1 MTPELE
7 ATLARLPDHPG
18 VYLFKDAS
26 ATVLYVGKAQSLRHR
41 VHSYW
46 QRRGARGGSWGVFS
60 VDQVVSVEWTL
71 TDTVSEAL
79 LLEAN
84 LIKRHQPTYNA
95 RLKDDK
101 SYPFIK
107 VTLADDFPR
116 IERTRRLVQDGSR
129 YFGPYASVT
138 SVDSAMDLIR
148 RLFPFRTCTI
158 PIRDGERAL
167 ARPCLLY
174 DIKRCQ
180 GPCIGAISR
189 TSYRHDID
197 QVMLFLDG
205 RQEQVARHLRR
216 EMETASEALDYER
229 AAALRDQLRAVERT
243 TESQKMAAYA
253 RTQQDVLGVARGA
266 GEAAI
271 QLFVVRGGRMVGRD
285 VFTMVSRSEV
295 PDDEVLAAFVKQ
307 YYATAAS
314 IPPVVLVPLRPADAD
329 DLAAFLSER
338 RGSRVV
344 LTVPQRGEKRELVAL
359 ASRNAEEALARERA
373 RRLADHGALLAAL
386 EELAEALGLPAVPV
400 RVECYDISTIQGSDT
415 VGSMVVF
422 VDGKP
427 ATDQYRRFRIRTVE
441 GTDDF
446 ASHREVLRRRFRRAA
461 LEAEER
467 SDDAELR
474 WRMPDLV
481 LIDGGKGQV
490 SAAKEVLDELGL
502 HDLPLAGIAK
512 QREELFLP
520 GSRDPIVLPG
530 TSPAL
535 HLVQRLR
542 DEAHRFAI
550 TYHRNLRGKRQ
561 TRSAFDE
568 VPGLG
573 PKRRRALLRAFGS
586 VRRIREASAEEI
598 AAVPGIGAG
607 LADRVHEALSAG

>member
-26 ATVLYVGKAQSLRHR
+26 GTVLYVGKAQSLRHR
-41 VHSYW
+41 VRSYW
-46 QRRGARGGSWGVFS
+46 QKRSRGGSWGIFS
-60 VDQVVSVEWTL
+60 IDQVATVEWTL
-71 TDTVSEAL
+71 TDNVSEAL
-79 LLEAN
+79 LLEAS
-84 LIKRHQPTYNA
+84 LIKRHQPQYNA

-180 GPCIGAISR
+180 GPCIQAISKDD
-189 TSYRHDID
+189 YRRDVD
-197 QVMLFLDG
+197 QVMLFLEG
-205 RQEQVARHLRR
+205 RQEQVTRHLRR
-216 EMETASEALDYER
+216 EMEAASSSLDYER
-229 AAALRDQLRAVERT
+229 AASLRDQLRAVERT
-243 TESQKMAAYA
+243 TESQKMAAYS
-253 RTQQDVLGVARGA
+253 RTQQDVLGLARGA
-266 GEAAI
+266 GEAAV

-285 VFTMVSRSEV
+285 VFTLVSRSEL

-314 IPPVVLVPLRPADAD
+314 VPPTILVPFQPAESG
-329 DLAAFLSER
+329 DLQAYLTER
-338 RGSRVV
+338 RGARVTLV
-344 LTVPQRGEKRELVAL
+344 VPQRGDKRELVAL
-359 ASRNAEEALARERA
+359 ATRNADEALSREQA
-373 RRLADHGALLAAL
+373 RRLADQGQLLSAL
-386 EELAEALGLPAVPV
+386 EELSDALGLPATPV
-400 RVECYDISTIQGSDT
+400 RIECYDISTIQGSDT

-427 ATDQYRRFRIRTVE
+427 AWSQYRRFRVKSVE

-461 LEAEER
+461 LEAEEGIGP
-467 SDDAELR
+467 DEAR
-474 WRMPDLV
+474 WQMPDLV
-481 LIDGGKGQV
+481 LIDGGRGQV

-520 GSRDPIVLPG
+520 GARDPIVLPG
-530 TSPAL
+530 TSSAL

-550 TYHRNLRGKRQ
+550 TYHRSLRGKRQ

-568 VPGLG
+568 LPGLG
-573 PKRRRALLRAFGS
+573 PKRRRALLRTFGS
-586 VRRIREASAEEI
+586 LKRVREASVAEI
-598 AAVPGIGAG
+598 AAVPGFGPQ
-607 LADRVHEALSAG
+607 LAERVHDALAAG

>member
-26 ATVLYVGKAQSLRHR
+26 GTVLYVGKAQSLRHR
-41 VHSYW
+41 VRSYW

-180 GPCIGAISR
+180 GPCIEAVSR
-189 TSYRHDID
+189 TAYRHDID

-205 RQEQVARHLRR
+205 RQEQVTRHLRR
-216 EMETASEALDYER
+216 EMESASEALDYER

-253 RTQQDVLGVARGA
+253 RTQQDVLGIARGA

-307 YYATAAS
+307 YYASAAS
-314 IPPVVLVPLRPADAD
+314 IPPAVLVPLRPADAD

-338 RGSRVV
+338 RGSRVT

-467 SDDAELR
+467 AEDAGLR

-520 GSRDPIVLPG
+520 GARDPIVLPG

-573 PKRRRALLRAFGS
+573 PRRRRALLRAFGS
-586 VRRIREASAEEI
+586 VRRIREASVEEI

-607 LADRVHEALSAG
+607 LADRVHETLSAG

>member
-1 MTPELE
+1 VTPELE

-18 VYLFKDAS
+18 VYLFKDA
-26 ATVLYVGKAQSLRHR
+26 AGGVLYVGKAQSLRHR
-41 VHSYW
+41 VRSYW
-46 QRRGARGGSWGVFS
+46 QRRGPRGGSWGVFS
-60 VDQVVSVEWTL
+60 IDQVVSIEWTL

-167 ARPCLLY
+167 SRPCLLY

-180 GPCIGAISR
+180 GPCIQAISKAD
-189 TSYRHDID
+189 YRRDIE
-197 QVMLFLDG
+197 QVMLFLAG
-205 RQEQVARHLRR
+205 RQEQVTRHLRR

-253 RTQQDVLGVARGA
+253 RTQQDVLGLARGP
-266 GEAAI
+266 GEAAV
-271 QLFVVRGGRMVGRD
+271 QLFVVRGGRMIGRD
-285 VFTMVSRSEV
+285 VFTLVSRSEV
-295 PDDEVLAAFVKQ
+295 PDDEVLAAFIKQ
-307 YYATAAS
+307 YYASAAS
-314 IPPVVLVPLRPADAD
+314 IPPVILVASPPAEAEE
-329 DLAAFLSER
+329 LEAFLSER
-338 RGSRVV
+338 RGARAR
-344 LTVPQRGEKRELVAL
+344 LIVPRRGEKRQLVAL
-359 ASRNAEEALARERA
+359 AARNAEEALARDQA
-373 RRLADHGALLAAL
+373 RRLADRGQLLGAL
-386 EELAEALGLPAVPV
+386 EELADALGMAAAPV
-400 RVECYDISTIQGSDT
+400 RVECYDISTIQGTDT

-422 VDGKP
+422 VDGRP
-427 ATDQYRRFRIRTVE
+427 APGQYRRFRIRTVQ

-461 LEAEER
+461 LEMEEGT
-467 SDDAELR
+467 SADEAR

-490 SAAKEVLDELGL
+490 SAAKEVLDDLGL

-520 GSRDPIVLPG
+520 GVRDPVVLPA
-530 TSPAL
+530 TSAAL
-535 HLVQRLR
+535 QLVQRLR

-550 TYHRNLRGKRQ
+550 TYHRTLRGKRQ

-568 VPGLG
+568 LPGVG

-586 VRRIREASAEEI
+586 VRRIREASVEEL
-598 AAVPGIGAG
+598 AAVPGIGRG
-607 LADRVHEALSAG
+607 LAERLHEALPAG

>member
-18 VYLFKDAS
+18 VYLFKGAS
-26 ATVLYVGKAQSLRHR
+26 GNVLYVGKAQSLRHR
-41 VHSYW
+41 VRSYW

-60 VDQVVSVEWTL
+60 VDQVVSIEWTL

-107 VTLADDFPR
+107 ITLAEDFPR
-116 IERTRRLVQDGSR
+116 IERTRRLVPDGSR

-167 ARPCLLY
+167 PRPCLLY

-180 GPCIGAISR
+180 GPCIQAISKAD
-189 TSYRHDID
+189 YRRDIE
-197 QVMLFLDG
+197 QVMLFLEG
-205 RQEQVARHLRR
+205 RQEQVTRHLRR

-253 RTQQDVLGVARGA
+253 RTQQDVLGLARGP
-266 GEAAI
+266 GEAAV
-271 QLFVVRGGRMVGRD
+271 QLFVVRGGRMIGRD
-285 VFTMVSRSEV
+285 VFTLVSRPEV
-295 PDDEVLAAFVKQ
+295 PDDEVLAAFIKQ
-307 YYATAAS
+307 YYASAAS
-314 IPPVVLVPLRPADAD
+314 IPPAILLPSAPAEAEE
-329 DLAAFLSER
+329 LEAFLGER
-338 RGSRVV
+338 RGSRTR
-344 LTVPQRGEKRELVAL
+344 LSVPQRGEKRQLVAL
-359 ASRNAEEALARERA
+359 ANRNAEEALARDQA
-373 RRLADHGALLAAL
+373 RRMADRGQLLGAL
-386 EELAEALGLPAVPV
+386 EELADALGMAAAPV
-400 RVECYDISTIQGSDT
+400 RVECYDISTIQGTDT

-422 VDGKP
+422 VDGRP
-427 ATDQYRRFRIRTVE
+427 ASGQYRRFRIRSVQ

-461 LEAEER
+461 MELEEGTPADE
-467 SDDAELR
+467 AR

-490 SAAKEVLDELGL
+490 SAAKEVLDDLGL

-520 GSRDPIVLPG
+520 GVRDPVVLPA

-535 HLVQRLR
+535 QLVQRLR

-550 TYHRNLRGKRQ
+550 TYHRSLRGRRQ
-561 TRSAFDE
+561 TRSVFDE
-568 VPGLG
+568 LPGLG

-586 VRRIREASAEEI
+586 VRRIREASVEELS
-598 AAVPGIGAG
+598 AVPGIGRA
-607 LADRVHEALSAG
+607 LAERLHEALPPG

>member
-41 VHSYW
+41 VRSYW

>member
-1 MTPELE
+1 MIPELQ

-18 VYLFKDAS
+18 VYLFKDA
-26 ATVLYVGKAQSLRHR
+26 AGAVLYVGKAQSLRHR
-41 VHSYW
+41 VPSYW
-46 QRRGARGGSWGVFS
+46 QRRNGRGGSWGVFS
-60 VDQVVSVEWTL
+60 VDQVATVEWTL
-71 TDTVSEAL
+71 TDNVSEAL

-84 LIKRHQPTYNA
+84 LIKRHQPFYNA

-158 PIRDGERAL
+158 PIHDGERAL
-167 ARPCLLY
+167 PRPCLLY

-180 GPCIGAISR
+180 GPCIEAISR
-189 TSYRHDID
+189 EDYRRDIE
-197 QVMLFLDG
+197 QVMLFLEG
-205 RQEQVARHLRR
+205 RQEQVTRHLRR
-216 EMETASEALDYER
+216 DMETASQALDYER
-229 AAALRDQLRAVERT
+229 AASLRDQLRAVERT

-253 RTQQDVLGVARGA
+253 RTQQDVLGLARGA
-266 GEAAI
+266 GEAAV

-285 VFTMVSRSEV
+285 VFTLVSRSEV

-307 YYATAAS
+307 FYATAAS
-314 IPPVVLVPLRPADAD
+314 VPPTVLVPFPPAEAE
-329 DLAAFLSER
+329 DLETFLTER
-338 RGSRVV
+338 RGARVTLV
-344 LTVPQRGEKRELVAL
+344 VPRRGEKRELVAL
-359 ASRNAEEALARERA
+359 ATRNAEEALAREQA
-373 RRLADHGALLAAL
+373 RHLADHGQLLVAL
-386 EELAEALGLPAVPV
+386 EELADALGLPAAPV

-427 ATDQYRRFRIRTVE
+427 ASSQYRRFRIRSVE

-461 LEAEER
+461 LEAEEGT
-467 SDDAELR
+467 SPDEAR
-474 WRMPDLV
+474 WGMPDLV

-520 GSRDPIVLPG
+520 GARDPIVLPG

-568 VPGLG
+568 LPGLG
-573 PKRRRALLRAFGS
+573 PKRRRALLRTFGS
-586 VRRIREASAEEI
+586 VKRVRDASVEEI

-607 LADRVHEALSAG
+607 LAQRLHEALAAG

>member
-18 VYLFKDAS
+18 VYLFKDAGGS
-26 ATVLYVGKAQSLRHR
+26 VLYVGKAQSLRHR
-41 VHSYW
+41 VRSYW
-46 QRRGARGGSWGVFS
+46 QRHGARGGSWGIFS
-60 VDQVVSVEWTL
+60 VDQVTTVEWTL

-107 VTLADDFPR
+107 ITLADDFPR

-167 ARPCLLY
+167 SRPCLLY

-180 GPCIGAISR
+180 GPCIQAISKGD
-189 TSYRHDID
+189 YGHDIE

-205 RQEQVARHLRR
+205 RQEQVTRHLRR
-216 EMETASEALDYER
+216 EMETASATLDYER
-229 AAALRDQLRAVERT
+229 AASLRDQLRAVERT

-253 RTQQDVLGVARGA
+253 RTQQDVLGLARGA
-266 GEAAI
+266 GEAAV

-295 PDDEVLAAFVKQ
+295 PDDEVLGAFVKQ
-307 YYATAAS
+307 YYASAAS
-314 IPPVVLVPLRPADAD
+314 VPPMILAPFRPAEPE
-329 DLAAFLSER
+329 DLEAFLAER
-338 RGSRVV
+338 RGARVT
-344 LTVPQRGEKRELVAL
+344 LAVPQRGEKRELVAL
-359 ASRNAEEALARERA
+359 ATRNAEEALAREQA
-373 RRLADHGALLAAL
+373 RRLADHGQLLAAL
-386 EELAEALGLPAVPV
+386 DELADALGLPAAPV

-427 ATDQYRRFRIRTVE
+427 ASSQYRRFRIRTVE

-461 LEAEER
+461 LEVEEGTP
-467 SDDAELR
+467 EGEVR

-520 GSRDPIVLPG
+520 GAHDPIVLPG

-542 DEAHRFAI
+542 DESHRFAI
-550 TYHRNLRGKRQ
+550 TYHRSLRGRRQ

-568 VPGLG
+568 LPGLG

-586 VRRIREASAEEI
+586 VRRIREASVEEI

-607 LADRVHEALSAG
+607 LAGRVHDTLAAG

>member
-1 MTPELE
+1 MTPELQ

-26 ATVLYVGKAQSLRHR
+26 GGVLYVGKAQSLRHR
-41 VHSYW
+41 VRSYW
-46 QRRGARGGSWGVFS
+46 QRRNGRGGSWGVFS
-60 VDQVVSVEWTL
+60 IDQVASVEWTL

-84 LIKRHQPTYNA
+84 LIKRHQPFFNA

-107 VTLADDFPR
+107 ITLADDFPR

-167 ARPCLLY
+167 PRPCLLY

-180 GPCIGAISR
+180 GPCIQAISR
-189 TSYRHDID
+189 ADYRRDID
-197 QVMLFLDG
+197 QVMLFLEG
-205 RQEQVARHLRR
+205 RQEQVTRRLRR
-216 EMETASEALDYER
+216 EMEAASEELDYER

-253 RTQQDVLGVARGA
+253 RTQQDVLGLARGA
-266 GEAAI
+266 GEAAV

-285 VFTMVSRSEV
+285 VFPLVSRSEL

-307 YYATAAS
+307 YYANAAS
-314 IPPVVLVPLRPADAD
+314 VPPTILVPLQPAEAP
-329 DLAAFLSER
+329 DLQAFLSER
-338 RGSRVV
+338 RGARVT
-344 LTVPQRGEKRELVAL
+344 LAVPQRGDKRELVAL
-359 ASRNAEEALARERA
+359 ATRNAEEALAREQA
-373 RRLADHGALLAAL
+373 RRLADHGQLLAAL
-386 EELAEALGLPAVPV
+386 EELSDALGLPATPV
-400 RVECYDISTIQGSDT
+400 RIECYDISTIQGSDT

-427 ATDQYRRFRIRTVE
+427 ASDQYRRFRVRTVE

-461 LEAEER
+461 IEAEEGIGP
-467 SDDAELR
+467 DEAR

-490 SAAKEVLDELGL
+490 SAAKEVLDDLGL

-512 QREELFLP
+512 QREELFPP
-520 GSRDPIVLPG
+520 GAREPIVLPG

-550 TYHRNLRGKRQ
+550 TYHRTLRGRRQ
-561 TRSAFDE
+561 TRSAFDDL
-568 VPGLG
+568 PGLG

-586 VRRIREASAEEI
+586 IRKVREASVEEI
-598 AAVPGIGAG
+598 AAVPGIGQG
-607 LADRVHEALSAG
+607 LAERVHEALAG

>member
-26 ATVLYVGKAQSLRHR
+26 GTVLYVGKAQSLRHR
-41 VHSYW
+41 VRSYW
-46 QRRGARGGSWGVFS
+46 QKRSRGGSWGIFS
-60 VDQVVSVEWTL
+60 IDQVATVEWTL
-71 TDTVSEAL
+71 TDNVSEAL
-79 LLEAN
+79 LLEAS
-84 LIKRHQPTYNA
+84 LIKRHQPQYNA

-180 GPCIGAISR
+180 GPCIQAISKDD
-189 TSYRHDID
+189 YRRDVD
-197 QVMLFLDG
+197 QVMLFLEG
-205 RQEQVARHLRR
+205 RQEQVTRHLRR
-216 EMETASEALDYER
+216 EMEAASSSLDYER
-229 AAALRDQLRAVERT
+229 AASLRDQLRAVERT
-243 TESQKMAAYA
+243 TESQKMAAYS
-253 RTQQDVLGVARGA
+253 RTQQDVLGLARGA
-266 GEAAI
+266 GEAAV

-285 VFTMVSRSEV
+285 VFTLVSRSEL

-314 IPPVVLVPLRPADAD
+314 VPPTILVPFQPAESG
-329 DLAAFLSER
+329 DLQAYLTER
-338 RGSRVV
+338 RGARVTLV
-344 LTVPQRGEKRELVAL
+344 VPQRGDKRELVAL
-359 ASRNAEEALARERA
+359 ATRNADEALSREQA
-373 RRLADHGALLAAL
+373 RRLADQGQLLSAL
-386 EELAEALGLPAVPV
+386 EELSDALGLPATPV
-400 RVECYDISTIQGSDT
+400 RIECYDISTIQGSDT

-427 ATDQYRRFRIRTVE
+427 ASSQYRRFRVKSVE

-461 LEAEER
+461 LEAEEGLGP
-467 SDDAELR
+467 DEAR
-474 WRMPDLV
+474 WQMPDLV
-481 LIDGGKGQV
+481 LIDGGRGQV

-520 GSRDPIVLPG
+520 GARDPIVLPG
-530 TSPAL
+530 TSSAL

-550 TYHRNLRGKRQ
+550 TYHRSLRGKRQ

-568 VPGLG
+568 LPGLG
-573 PKRRRALLRAFGS
+573 PKRRRALLRTFGS
-586 VRRIREASAEEI
+586 LKRVREASVAEI
-598 AAVPGIGAG
+598 AAVPGFGPQ
-607 LADRVHEALSAG
+607 LAERVHDALAAG

>member
-1 MTPELE
+1 MIPELQ

-26 ATVLYVGKAQSLRHR
+26 GGVLYVGKAQSLRHR
-41 VHSYW
+41 VRSYW
-46 QRRGARGGSWGVFS
+46 QKRARGGSWGIFS
-60 VDQVVSVEWTL
+60 IDQVATVEWTL

-79 LLEAN
+79 LLEAS
-84 LIKRHQPTYNA
+84 LIKRHQPQYNA

-167 ARPCLLY
+167 PRPCLLY

-180 GPCIGAISR
+180 GPCIEAVSKDD
-189 TSYRHDID
+189 YRHDID
-197 QVMLFLDG
+197 QVMLFLEG
-205 RQEQVARHLRR
+205 RQEQVTRHLRR
-216 EMETASEALDYER
+216 EMEAASNSLDYER
-229 AAALRDQLRAVERT
+229 AASLRDQLRAVERT
-243 TESQKMAAYA
+243 TESQKMAAYS
-253 RTQQDVLGVARGA
+253 RTQQDVLGLARGN
-266 GEAAI
+266 GEAAV

-285 VFTMVSRSEV
+285 VFTLVSRSEV

-307 YYATAAS
+307 YYANAAS
-314 IPPVVLVPLRPADAD
+314 VPPAILLPFQPAEVE
-329 DLAAFLSER
+329 DLQAYLAER
-338 RGSRVV
+338 RGTRVT
-344 LTVPQRGEKRELVAL
+344 LTVPQRGDKRELVAL
-359 ASRNAEEALARERA
+359 ATRNAEDALAREQA
-373 RRLADHGALLAAL
+373 RRLADQGQLLSAL
-386 EELAEALGLPAVPV
+386 EELSDALGLPATPV
-400 RVECYDISTIQGSDT
+400 RIECYDISTIQGSDT

-427 ATDQYRRFRIRTVE
+427 APAQYRRFRVKTVE

-461 LEAEER
+461 LEAEEGIGP
-467 SDDAELR
+467 DEAR
-474 WRMPDLV
+474 WQMPDLV

-490 SAAKEVLDELGL
+490 SAAKEVLDDLGL

-520 GSRDPIVLPG
+520 GAHDPIVLPG
-530 TSPAL
+530 TAPAL

-550 TYHRNLRGKRQ
+550 TYHRSLRGKRQ
-561 TRSAFDE
+561 TRSVFDDL
-568 VPGLG
+568 PGLG

-586 VRRIREASAEEI
+586 VRRVREASVEEI
-598 AAVPGIGAG
+598 ASVPGIGRG
-607 LADRVHEALSAG
+607 LAERVHDALAAG

>member
-26 ATVLYVGKAQSLRHR
+26 GTVLYVGKAQSLRHR
-41 VHSYW
+41 VRSYW

-174 DIKRCQ
+174 DIRRCQ
-180 GPCIGAISR
+180 GPCIEAVSR
-189 TSYRHDID
+189 TAYRHDID

-205 RQEQVARHLRR
+205 RQEQVTRHLRR
-216 EMETASEALDYER
+216 EMESASEALDYER

-253 RTQQDVLGVARGA
+253 RTQQDVLGIARGA

-307 YYATAAS
+307 YYASAAS
-314 IPPVVLVPLRPADAD
+314 IPPAVLVPLRPADAD

-338 RGSRVV
+338 RGSRVT

-467 SDDAELR
+467 AEDAGLR

-520 GSRDPIVLPG
+520 GARDPIVLPG

-573 PKRRRALLRAFGS
+573 PRRRRALLRAFGS
-586 VRRIREASAEEI
+586 VRRIREASVEEI

-607 LADRVHEALSAG
+607 LADRVHETLSAG

>member
-1 MTPELE
+1 MTPELQ

-26 ATVLYVGKAQSLRHR
+26 GGVLYVGKAQSLRHR
-41 VHSYW
+41 VRSYW
-46 QRRGARGGSWGVFS
+46 QRRNGRGGSWGVFS
-60 VDQVVSVEWTL
+60 IDQVASVEWTL

-84 LIKRHQPTYNA
+84 LIKRHQPFFNA

-107 VTLADDFPR
+107 ITLADDFPR

-167 ARPCLLY
+167 PRPCLLY

-180 GPCIGAISR
+180 GPCIQAISR
-189 TSYRHDID
+189 ADYRRDID
-197 QVMLFLDG
+197 QVMLFLEG
-205 RQEQVARHLRR
+205 RQEQVTRRLRR
-216 EMETASEALDYER
+216 EMEAASEELDYER

-253 RTQQDVLGVARGA
+253 RTQQDVLGLARGA
-266 GEAAI
+266 GEAAV

-285 VFTMVSRSEV
+285 VFPLVSRSEL

-307 YYATAAS
+307 YYANAAS
-314 IPPVVLVPLRPADAD
+314 VPPTILVPLQPAEAP
-329 DLAAFLSER
+329 DLQAFLSER
-338 RGSRVV
+338 RGARVT
-344 LTVPQRGEKRELVAL
+344 LAVPQRGDKRELVAL
-359 ASRNAEEALARERA
+359 ATRNAEEALAREQA
-373 RRLADHGALLAAL
+373 RRLADHGQLLAAL
-386 EELAEALGLPAVPV
+386 EELSDALGLPATPV
-400 RVECYDISTIQGSDT
+400 RIECYDISTIQGSDT

-427 ATDQYRRFRIRTVE
+427 ASDQYRRFRVRTVE

-461 LEAEER
+461 IEAEEGIGP
-467 SDDAELR
+467 DEAR

-490 SAAKEVLDELGL
+490 SAAKEVLDDLGL

-512 QREELFLP
+512 QREELFPP
-520 GSRDPIVLPG
+520 GAREPIVLPG

-550 TYHRNLRGKRQ
+550 TYHRTLRGRRQ
-561 TRSAFDE
+561 TRSAFDDL
-568 VPGLG
+568 PGLG

-586 VRRIREASAEEI
+586 IRRVREASVEEI
-598 AAVPGIGAG
+598 AAVPGIGQG
-607 LADRVHEALSAG
+607 LAERVHEALAG